1 MESVIIVGA
10 GIMQIPAILT
20 AKDMGFNV
28 IATDMNPN
36 AEGFKFA
43 DGSIC
48 LNTKDVEGHIKFA
61 VENKEKY
68 NIVGAFAGADV
79 ARTVAGITNKLGLPG
94 VSEET
99 ALVSN
104 NKWLMKQR
112 WIKDGVPTPYA
123 VEVKTLQ
130 EAEEAINKV
139 GLPCMV
145 KAIDNAASRGTKK
158 IYKIE
163 ELKDAFEDACK
174 NSTTKTALLEEF
186 VEGEEQSVETVI
198 YEGKQYR
205 FGIADRHYDMNPLP
219 IETGH
224 TNPSQLPK
232 QIQEEIYKVVKQASD
247 SLGITWGPAKADM
260 ILTKKGPMI
269 LEMPARLSGGFHSQ
283 YTTPISSGMN
293 PIRFT
298 LALCTGK
305 GLDLES
311 YKRKKDFVA
320 QCKAIFPEPGTVKSI
335 TGIKEALEIDGVD
348 HVFMVVEEGDNIGD
362 YKNCAD
368 RPCYVIVHGKNYKE
382 AEEIF
387 RLAKKT
393 ININTFKKYEE

>member
-20 AKDMGFNV
+20 AKEMGFNV

-43 DGSIC
+43 DIKIC
-48 LNTKDVEGHIKFA
+48 LNTKDIDGHVKFA
-61 VENKEKY
+61 IENKEKY

-79 ARTVAGITNKLGLPG
+79 ARTVSAITNKLGLPG

-99 ALVSN
+99 ALISN

-112 WIKDGVPTPYA
+112 WIKDNVPTPYSI
-123 VEVKTLQ
+123 EVKTI
-130 EAEEAINKV
+130 EEAIKQVDKV
-139 GLPCMV
+139 GLPCMM

-158 IYKIE
+158 IYSME
-163 ELKDAFEDACK
+163 EVESAFKDACR
-174 NSTTKTALLEEF
+174 NSTTNSALVEEF
-186 VEGEEQSVETVI
+186 VEGEEQSVETII

-205 FGIADRHYDMNPLP
+205 FGIVDRHYDMKPLP

-224 TNPSQLPK
+224 TNPSKLSES
-232 QIQEEIYKVVKQASD
+232 IQEEIYNVVKCASD

-283 YTTPISSGMN
+283 YTTPISSGMD
-293 PIRFT
+293 PIKFT
-298 LALCTGK
+298 LALCTGR

-311 YKRKKDFVA
+311 YKRKKDYVA
-320 QCKAIFPEPGTVKSI
+320 QCKAIFPKPGVIQSI
-335 TGIKEALEIDGVD
+335 TGIKEALDIDGVD
-348 HVFMVVEEGDNIGD
+348 HIFMVVKEGDIIED

-368 RPCYVIVHGKNYKE
+368 RPCYVIVHGKDYKE
-382 AEEIF
+382 ADEKF
-387 RLAKKT
+387 RLAKECIKIKT
-393 ININTFKKYEE
+393 T